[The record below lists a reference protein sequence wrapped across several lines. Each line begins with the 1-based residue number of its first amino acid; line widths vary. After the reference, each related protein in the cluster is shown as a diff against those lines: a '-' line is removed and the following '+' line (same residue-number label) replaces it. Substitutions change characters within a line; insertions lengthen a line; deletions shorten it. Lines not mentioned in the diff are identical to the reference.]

1 MTTNSSRA
9 GFEFALRFIRAQ
21 NDPAL
26 FAGATAALAELA
38 GIDAD
43 QPPAT
48 AAARLTSL
56 ISTVSSLIPMVSIPA
71 GSFLMGSPEGE
82 VGRSEIEG
90 PQHEV
95 TLAAFWMAR
104 TPITQAQWREVASWQ
119 KQERDLDPDPSRFKG
134 DNRPVERVSW
144 LDAIE
149 FCNRLSQRTGKNYTL
164 PSEAQWEYACR
175 AGTTTPFNFGLTI
188 NTEAANYDGN
198 YTYGQGE
205 RGTYREQTTDVA
217 SFPANPWGLYDMHGN
232 VWEWCLDKWRDS
244 YEGAPADGSAW
255 EDDRLGESSDG
266 CCAAGRGSTTPGTAA
281 RLAASTTTRTT
292 ATTTSVSAS
301 VASDPS
307 DTGRLLRGGSWD
319 FGPANCRS
327 ACRLNLRP
335 GDRNNFFGFRVCCLP
350 QD

>member
-1 MTTNSSRA
+1 
-9 GFEFALRFIRAQ
+9 
-21 NDPAL
+21 
-26 FAGATAALAELA
+26 
-38 GIDAD
+38 
-43 QPPAT
+43 
-48 AAARLTSL
+48 
-56 ISTVSSLIPMVSIPA
+56 MVSIPA

-95 TLAAFWMAR
+95 TLAAFWMAQ
-104 TPITQAQWREVASWQ
+104 TPITQDQWREVAGWE
-119 KQERDLDPDPSRFKG
+119 KVKRDLDPDPSNFKG
-134 DNRPVERVSW
+134 ANRPVERVSW

-175 AGTTTPFNFGLTI
+175 AGTTTPFHFGPTI
-188 NTEAANYDGN
+188 STEAANYDGN

-205 RGTYREQTTDVA
+205 RGIYREQTTDVA
-217 SFPANPWGLYDMHGN
+217 SFPANPWGLHDMHGN

-255 EDDRLGESSDG
+255 EDDRLGESPDG
-266 CCAAGRGSTTPGTAA
+266 CCVAGRGSTTPGTAA
-281 RLAASTTTRTT
+281 RLSATSTSRTT
-292 ATTTSVSAS
+292 AATSSVSAS

-307 DTGRLLRGGSWD
+307 DAGRLLRGGSWY
-319 FGPANCRS
+319 GNPRICRS
-327 ACRLNLRP
+327 AYRGNSHPGLRL
-335 GDRNNFFGFRVCCLP
+335 NFFGFRVCCLP